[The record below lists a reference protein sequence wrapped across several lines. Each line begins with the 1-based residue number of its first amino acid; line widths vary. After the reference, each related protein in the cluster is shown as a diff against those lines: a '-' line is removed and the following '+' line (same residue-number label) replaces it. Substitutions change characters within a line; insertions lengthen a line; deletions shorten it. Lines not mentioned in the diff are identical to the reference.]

1 MSNLRFDANCVIG
14 TWPDGGPTFYDA
26 EDLRKAMARLGIT
39 HALVRH
45 SLGWQHHPAEGNALL
60 TEQLA
65 GQTALA
71 PCWVALPATTGEIG
85 DAQSWLTTLADNKV
99 RAVCIYPTTHGYPL
113 TAWQCDT
120 LLAPLAERRY
130 LLLLE
135 RAEADWEQ
143 IAWLCS
149 QYAGLHVLLLNCG
162 YRVLRPLYALL
173 DAYSNL
179 YLDLSTI
186 ANFRGIEDLVAHFG
200 ADRLLFGTGQPRNE
214 GAGIVAALNYSALND
229 SQREAIWGG
238 NLVRLLQE
246 VQL

>member
-1 MSNLRFDANCVIG
+1 MSNLCLDVNCVIG

-26 EDLRKAMARLGIT
+26 EDLLKAMARLGIT

-60 TEQLA
+60 MEQLS
-65 GQTALA
+65 GQGSLV
-71 PCWVALPATTGEIG
+71 PCWAALPLITGEMG
-85 DAQSWLTTLADNKV
+85 ALQNWLAQLAEAKV
-99 RAVCIYPTTHGYPL
+99 RAICLYPMTHGYPL
-113 TAWQCDT
+113 TTWQCDA
-120 LLAPLAERRY
+120 LLAPLAERHY

-135 RAEADWEQ
+135 RAEASWEQ

-149 QYAGLHVLLLNCG
+149 QYTDLRVLLLNCG

-173 DAYSNL
+173 DAYPNL

-186 ANFRGIEDLVAHFG
+186 ANFRGIEDLTARFG
-200 ADRLLFGTGQPRNE
+200 AERLLFGTGQPRNE
-214 GAGIVAALNYSALND
+214 GAGIVTALNYSALD
-229 SQREAIWGG
+229 EPQREAIWGG
-238 NLVRLLQE
+238 NLARLLQE